1 MGMGCVVS
9 RVEEHEDENNNNDND
24 DGENDDHRET
34 IYMVSFD

>member
-9 RVEEHEDENNNNDND
+9 RVEEHQDENNNNDND

>member
-1 MGMGCVVS
+1 MGCVVS
-9 RVEEHEDENNNNDND
+9 RVEEHQDENNNNNND

>member
-1 MGMGCVVS
+1 MGCVVS
-9 RVEEHEDENNNNDND
+9 RVEEHQDENNNNDND